1 MEGEGGGGRLG
12 GGEGGGGRLG
22 GGGGWWREIRW
33 RGRVVEG
40 D

>member
-1 MEGEGGGGRLG
+1 MEGEGSGGRLG
-12 GGEGGGGRLG
+12 GGR
-22 GGGGWWREIRW
+22 GWWRENRW